1 MKRKNFKVNYIII
14 FIILVITS
22 FLVVYSTSGFTS
34 SESYD
39 IVIIAGQSNSVGY
52 GTRNHTSNTRY
63 GAISDEDRPT
73 NNVKM
78 YCNDGVI
85 RNAVYPVDNLYNW
98 NSKRYVP
105 PKTGSNVGNSFD
117 NCNPVG
123 FGLSFSKEYLNSPK
137 KINSKV
143 LIVGCGYGGSGFSK
157 PLKLNKSFGYWWRP
171 TDVSG
176 HLFTDTNTTGT
187 VKSLYLMAKQK
198 ITDMKAKVG
207 DRSKVVGILWHQG
220 ESDSKYCMENETNKL
235 AYINYINTLFS
246 DLRRDIRT
254 LFPNSTNVPILLGG
268 LSPELVYNRINHT
281 LRSGESQTNNMTSFI
296 QSRVV
301 PSISNAHFVSSGP
314 ISGSKFKD
322 YLEGDNEI
330 NSAGITVK
338 ENTSHVHISATS
350 QREFG
355 KRYAY
360 IFNNIR
366 A

>member
-1 MKRKNFKVNYIII
+1 MKRKNFKVNYTII
-14 FIILVITS
+14 FIILIVTT
-22 FLVVYSTSGFTS
+22 FLLVNSTSGFTNPT
-34 SESYD
+34 ESYD

-52 GTRNHTSNTRY
+52 GTRNHSTNTRY

-73 NNVKM
+73 NDVKM

-85 RNAVYPVDNLYNW
+85 RNAVYPIDNLYNW

-105 PKTGSNVGNSFD
+105 PIRESSSSE
-117 NCNPVG
+117 NCNAVG
-123 FGLSFSKEYLNSPK
+123 FGLSFSKEYLRSPK

-207 DRSKVVGILWHQG
+207 NSSRVVAILWHQG
-220 ESDSKYCMENETNKL
+220 ESDSAYCIANETNKM
-235 AYINYINTLFS
+235 AYINYINTLFT
-246 DLRRDIRT
+246 DLRRDIRN

-281 LRSGESQTNNMTSFI
+281 LKPGMSETNNMTSFI
-296 QSRVV
+296 QTRVV

-314 ISGSKFKD
+314 ISGSSRFTD

-330 NSAGITVK
+330 DSSGNTVK
-338 ENTSHVHISATS
+338 INRSHVHISATS

-355 KRYAY
+355 RRYAH
-360 IFNNIR
+360 IFNSIR